1 MSDTY
6 TWPQR
11 CPDLVQDVSLKRARI
26 DNEDGTSTIRTTSSS
41 STDVTAITQA
51 LGNQADTIS
60 QPSVIGLLKN
70 LVANSGGS
78 GGETS
83 SYPVFKS
90 ELYQIVKS
98 YQPNTTVLLSSLL
111 PSGASVPEWTKYIIF
126 FPFTNRTQGE
136 KIFLNGPIIVNKT
149 IEAPLCINV
158 KNKTIDTDQYK
169 IVSTDYFFL
178 YVLQDNKP
186 AIQYINSVIST
197 ITYPLSS
204 STSSNITTSCITS
217 TSPAVI
223 PFQIIFLDK
232 DPLEITGGGGG
243 SGEAISTYNL
253 TINNVSAT
261 NITAPLSTPPST
273 DDQTLTTVSYLKD
286 LLNSMN
292 LQRRQV
298 LVTGQITYFNVGTTY
313 NLESTFNITIP
324 SWANRLRMGV
334 QISTYGT
341 TQGYTEFGLVSGTY
355 TYTALN
361 NETNNYFIVNFSYNS
376 SNKSITVNKI
386 MRLNDSDDSYGPST
400 NVLGVIS
407 ISAYGKAIF

>member
-70 LVANSGGS
+70 LVANSGG
-78 GGETS
+78 GGGGGSVTLTVPRIQI
-83 SYPVFKS
+83 YDP
-90 ELYQIVKS
+90 LYNNTWGTIQQI
-98 YQPNTTVLLSSLL
+98 YFYDNNTQVYDF
-111 PSGASVPEWTKYIIF
+111 PEWADYIGF
-126 FPFTNRTQGE
+126 YSMQSGNLGVCKLKNNASN
-136 KIFLNGPIIVNKT
+136 KIIILEINDFAYPADPGAGTSLQLYKEYIK
-149 IEAPLCINV
+149 IELQEITTTPWAPLSMTFNGWKEDWTSGTPTV
-158 KNKTIDTDQYK
+158 YQY
-169 IVSTDYFFL
+169 SNRDY
-178 YVLQDNKP
+178 
-186 AIQYINSVIST
+186 
-197 ITYPLSS
+197 SS
-204 STSSNITTSCITS
+204 
-217 TSPAVI
+217 VI
-223 PFQIIFLDK
+223 PFVFSLSSFDIAG
-232 DPLEITGGGGG
+232 GGGGG

-286 LLNSMN
+286 LLNSMH
-292 LQRRQV
+292 LQRRQG

-313 NLESTFNITIP
+313 NLETTFNITIP
-324 SWANRLRMGV
+324 SWANKLRMGV

-400 NVLGVIS
+400 NTLGVIS
-407 ISAYGKAIF
+407 ITAYGNAIF

>member
-70 LVANSGGS
+70 LVANSGGGG

-90 ELYQIVKS
+90 ELYRVTKP
-98 YQPNTTVLLSSLL
+98 YQSNTTVLLSSLL
-111 PSGASVPEWTKYIIF
+111 PSGATVPEWTKYIVF
-126 FPFTNRTQGE
+126 FPLNSSIYGAS
-136 KIFLNGPIIVNKT
+136 KVNGPFMVAKET
-149 IEAPLCINV
+149 PSPLIFNQTYT
-158 KNKTIDTDQYK
+158 TIDNNVCSVRSEDL
-169 IVSTDYFFL
+169 YFSYL
-178 YVLQDNKP
+178 LQDNTNP
-186 AIQYINSVIST
+186 AIRFDQKITSYFSYPISNT
-197 ITYPLSS
+197 AANVEGRCAS
-204 STSSNITTSCITS
+204 TTSQVVV
-217 TSPAVI
+217 PLG
-223 PFQIIFLDK
+223 IIFLDI

-261 NITAPLSTPPST
+261 NITAPLSDPPSV
-273 DDQTLTTVSYLKD
+273 DDQTLITVSYLKD

-298 LVTGQITYFNVGTTY
+298 LVTGQITYFNVGTAY

-334 QISTYGT
+334 QISSYGT

-400 NVLGVIS
+400 NTLGVIS
-407 ISAYGKAIF
+407 ITAYGKAIF